1 MHPRSIGK
9 RITISHK
16 FWRILMRGHVP
27 LLRVVG
33 LLLRRLA
40 VLCLLAD
47 VGSMAAGVCERRSHD
62 TPSESSC
69 EARRWS
75 MFS

>member
-1 MHPRSIGK
+1 
-9 RITISHK
+9 
-16 FWRILMRGHVP
+16 MRGHVP

>member
-1 MHPRSIGK
+1 
-9 RITISHK
+9 
-16 FWRILMRGHVP
+16 MRGRVP